1 MAPII
6 NDAGYPREEQET
18 LCVYDHDFKSWVIES
33 SVRKHMTK
41 LLKQYPE
48 AEVVEQYSSGTPVF
62 VRVVLNEDLVSF
74 RKPVSKERKE
84 EMSKLAK
91 ERFGK

>member
-6 NDAGYPREEQET
+6 NDSGYPREESET
-18 LCVYDHDFKSWVIES
+18 VCVYDALLGQWVIES

-48 AEVVEQYSSGTPVF
+48 AEVVEQYTSGTPVF
-62 VRVVLNEDLVSF
+62 VRVVLDDDLITF
-74 RKPVSKERKE
+74 RQPVSKERKE